1 MDTAYIPF
9 CGMPPLPAEL
19 WHRWTL
25 QPVLLVALAAWLWFS
40 LPGLRRAGTPG
51 RKACYVAGWGLAAL
65 ALVSPLCA
73 MSVAL
78 FSARASQHLLLLAV
92 AAPLLALGLPTVAGR
107 WHAWLLRRL
116 NATGG
121 GAISALVFA
130 AMLWGWHLPVLY
142 DATFRSDLAYWA
154 MHLTLLASALAL
166 WLQLLQP
173 GGTALLA
180 RGLAG
185 FFTFMQMGLLGAL
198 LTFSPTL
205 LYESHLATTLAWGL
219 SPLADQQ
226 LGGMIMW
233 IPGCGVVLL
242 AMLYGILSAI
252 REATRATVVAP
263 DAPQA

>member
-1 MDTAYIPF
+1 MSSA
-9 CGMPPLPAEL
+9 L
-19 WHRWTL
+19 
-25 QPVLLVALAAWLWFS
+25 PVLALAATALILTLVMPRVLPRMLW
-40 LPGLRRAGTPG
+40 LRRTP
-51 RKACYVAGWGLAAL
+51 
-65 ALVSPLCA
+65 
-73 MSVAL
+73 
-78 FSARASQHLLLLAV
+78 
-92 AAPLLALGLPTVAGR
+92 
-107 WHAWLLRRL
+107 
-116 NATGG
+116 
-121 GAISALVFA
+121 
-130 AMLWGWHLPVLY
+130 
-142 DATFRSDLAYWA
+142 
-154 MHLTLLASALAL
+154 ASALAL

-185 FFTFMQMGLLGAL
+185 FFSFMQMGLLGAL